1 MEINDKY
8 IINEFFKIRLNTNK
22 KTFTDDVK
30 KYLKNRFKEFTSYK
44 EVLYRIKYKIE
55 EIPKCP
61 VCGKN
66 CKFNGRPKLIYL
78 TYCSNECKK
87 KSDLVGKHIIETMI
101 KKYGKG
107 KPDIISKM
115 KKTCL
120 KRYGVDIPLKS
131 DKIKEKLKQTCLKR
145 YGVENVAK
153 SKQIQQKII
162 NTRLDKYGYI
172 NFFCDKNIREKAKKS
187 LNTNE
192 CKEKIKNTNLLR
204 YGYEYYNQSPKAR
217 YNLHIKLSNPE
228 IRRKIIETKK
238 KNGTYKKSKKEDE
251 CYELLIKKYDNV
263 IRQYRDENR
272 YPFNCDFYIPNED
285 LFIEFNGYWTH
296 GSHPYNNLSIDD
308 NLIVKKWESKYQKEN
323 KELYKNAIKVWTQL
337 DPNKRKIAKDNKL
350 NYKEFFTVDQLINF
364 IKNDNKENWNN

>member
-66 CKFNGRPKLIYL
+66 CKFNGRPRLIYL